1 MSVVGLT
8 HCLWSR
14 LSALNIISESQIV
27 SRIFFFSCLK
37 VVDSYRSFWLSP
49 AYRMPCGL

>member
-1 MSVVGLT
+1 MSVIGLAQR
-8 HCLWSR
+8 LWSR

-27 SRIFFFSCLK
+27 SLIFFSCLK
-37 VVDSYRSFWLSP
+37 VVDDYRSFWLSP